1 MAGYG
6 KGFVLFITAAL
17 VLLLHVGTP
26 PNTSPPEPNVAAFDV
41 FDPLAMR
48 RSLCGKSY
56 GLEWFPRAAAATP
69 LASDSVRS
77 PHIPGLGTLTRKITT
92 SNAEAQEF
100 FDQGLRLVFAFNPG
114 EAVASFRAAS
124 DLDTKCAMCFW
135 GEALALG
142 PNLNGPMNDA
152 DNPAAIAAAA
162 KAQSLAANTTP
173 QEQALI
179 ASVATRYSADKA
191 VKRADLDIAFAD
203 AMMKV
208 YAAYKTDPDIA
219 SLYADAAME
228 VRSDP
233 WSRWWDRMHQN
244 PNSYVA
250 GAKTALEDT
259 LPRYPDHVGAI
270 HLYIHVMDG
279 SAWPEKAEP
288 YADKLAALMPNA
300 GHMVHMPAHIFF
312 NVGRYKDA
320 LTTNVKA
327 IEVDDAYLPTAHA
340 PTNTYRFGLYFHNV
354 QFAEAAAEMAGDAVT
369 ARAMA
374 EKIVQLQTR
383 ADPERHNDFWGIVP
397 MYPIVRFGTPEEM
410 LALPKPDRKSVATTA
425 MWHYARGTAYAYQ
438 GDSRRALA
446 EADTIAKVLKDPKK
460 YGDAPFI
467 TNILKIAEQVV
478 RGRVAA
484 KQGKW
489 DDATTAFSTA
499 AKIQIDLEGKDP
511 PGWVFPVR
519 QALGVAYFRAG
530 KLPRAAEALRQT
542 LMDWPNDAHA
552 LYAMKQVSAAMG
564 DQAAATQYGI
574 LFEKAWLG
582 SAPPELDRF

>member
-1 MAGYG
+1 MSGYG
-6 KGFVLFITAAL
+6 KGFVLFITSAL
-17 VLLLHVGTP
+17 ALLLHVGAP
-26 PNTSPPEPNVAAFDV
+26 PNTSQSEPSVAAFDV

-69 LASDSVRS
+69 PASDNVRS

-124 DLDTKCAMCFW
+124 DLDPKCAMCFW

-152 DNPAAIAAAA
+152 DNPPAIAAAA

-203 AMMKV
+203 AMTKV

-228 VRSDP
+228 VHSDP

-250 GAKTALEDT
+250 GAKDAVEDT
-259 LPRYPDHVGAI
+259 LSRYPDHVGAI

-288 YADKLAALMPNA
+288 YANKLAALMPNA

-383 ADPERHNDFWGIVP
+383 ADPERHNDFWGFVP

-438 GDSRRALA
+438 GDARRALA
-446 EADTIAKVLKDPKK
+446 EADTIANVLKDPKN
-460 YGDAPFI
+460 
-467 TNILKIAEQVV
+467 T
-478 RGRVAA
+478 
-484 KQGKW
+484 
-489 DDATTAFSTA
+489 AT
-499 AKIQIDLEGKDP
+499 
-511 PGWVFPVR
+511 
-519 QALGVAYFRAG
+519 
-530 KLPRAAEALRQT
+530 LPSSQT
-542 LMDWPNDAHA
+542 
-552 LYAMKQVSAAMG
+552 
-564 DQAAATQYGI
+564 
-574 LFEKAWLG
+574 F
-582 SAPPELDRF
+582 

>member
-1 MAGYG
+1 MANHG
-6 KGFVLFITAAL
+6 KGFVLFIASAL
-17 VLLLHVGTP
+17 VLLMHVGAPPSTP
-26 PNTSPPEPNVAAFDV
+26 SPEPTVATFDV
-41 FDPLAMR
+41 FDPLAAR
-48 RSLCGKSY
+48 RSLCGKSFNF
-56 GLEWFPRAAAATP
+56 EWFPRAAAATP
-69 LASDSVRS
+69 ANLRS
-77 PHIPGLGTLTRKITT
+77 PHIPGLGTLTHKISTT
-92 SNAEAQEF
+92 NAEAQEF

-124 DLDTKCAMCFW
+124 DLDPNCAMCFW

-142 PNLNGPMNDA
+142 PNLNGPMNDD

-162 KAQSLAANTTP
+162 KAQSLAANVTP
-173 QEQALI
+173 HERDLI
-179 ASVATRYSADKA
+179 AAVATRYSADKA

-203 AMMKV
+203 NMAKV
-208 YAAYKTDPDIA
+208 YWTYKNDPDIA
-219 SLYADAAME
+219 SLYADAALE

-233 WSRWWDRMHQN
+233 WSRWWDRTHQN

-250 GAKTALEDT
+250 AAKLAVEDALSH
-259 LPRYPDHVGAI
+259 YPEHVGAI

-288 YADKLAALMPNA
+288 YANKLASLMPNA

-354 QFAEAAAEMAGDAVT
+354 QFAEAAAEMAGDDAT

-374 EKIVQLQTR
+374 KKIVDLQNR
-383 ADPERHNDFWGIVP
+383 ADPERHNDFWGFVP
-397 MYPIVRFGTPEEM
+397 MYPVVRFGTPEEM
-410 LALPKPDRKSVATTA
+410 LALQKPARKSVATVA
-425 MWHYARGTAYAYQ
+425 VWHYARGTAYAYQ
-438 GDSRRALA
+438 GDARRALA
-446 EADTIAKVLKDPKK
+446 EADEIAKVLRDSKK
-460 YGDAPFI
+460 YGDSPFI

-489 DDATTAFSTA
+489 DDAATAFAAA
-499 AKIQIDLEGKDP
+499 AKTQLDLEGKDP

-519 QALGVAYFRAG
+519 QALGVAYLRAG
-530 KLPRAAEALRQT
+530 KYPRAAEALRQT
-542 LMDWPNDAHA
+542 LMDWPNNAYA
-552 LYAMKQVSAAMG
+552 LYAMKEVSTAMG

-582 SAPPELDRF
+582 TKPPELDRF